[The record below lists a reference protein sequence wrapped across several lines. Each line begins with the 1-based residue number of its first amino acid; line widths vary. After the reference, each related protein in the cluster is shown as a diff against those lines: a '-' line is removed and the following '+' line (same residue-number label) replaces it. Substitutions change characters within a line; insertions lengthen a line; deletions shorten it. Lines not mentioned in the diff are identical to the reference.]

1 MIPASQFARPPTP
14 ARMSAA
20 VQPVDRDRI
29 TVTDADEASA
39 PTACGAK
46 IRKRDAYCGLPP
58 GFKTPHA
65 GAGRCY
71 LHGGLS
77 HTTHGRY
84 SRIKSTRL
92 LEVLQRVQEDQ
103 GDPLDLTPDV
113 EMLRSLFIDYI
124 ERYDENTTAL
134 LAWYES
140 YEIRRMPPAERAM
153 TALRHIVTEYGE
165 LITDDPNV
173 SQYTKQCYEDVRK
186 LVDALGTPDSGR
198 PRQILDITD
207 AKNIL
212 AEAGKMVE
220 RIEKIR
226 AANAISRPELN
237 RIYQEMW
244 RAVDGRIEDDN
255 IKAQIKNDWLRIAL

>member
-1 MIPASQFARPPTP
+1 MDSDESEVGIPSVCGSKLRN
-14 ARMSAA
+14 
-20 VQPVDRDRI
+20 RD
-29 TVTDADEASA
+29 AH
-39 PTACGAK
+39 CGA
-46 IRKRDAYCGLPP
+46 A
-58 GFKTPHA
+58 A
-65 GAGRCY
+65 GAGTDHPGKGRCR
-71 LHGGLS
+71 LHGGLNPVK
-77 HTTHGRY
+77 HGRY

-92 LEVLQRVQEDQ
+92 LEVLTRVQEDQ

-113 EMLRSLFIDYI
+113 EMLRSLFVDYI

-140 YEIRRMPPAERAM
+140 YELRRLPPTERVL

-165 LITDDPNV
+165 MLAEDQGAPTY
-173 SQYTKQCYEDVRK
+173 SKQCFEDVRK
-186 LVDALGTPDSGR
+186 LVDSLGTPDTSR
-198 PRQILDITD
+198 PRQVLDIAD

-244 RAVDGRIEDDN
+244 RAVDGRIDSDSL
-255 IKAQIKNDWLRIAL
+255 KLQIKNDWLRIAL